1 MKNIYVLIC
10 FLLISLGYAQVGIGT
25 YDPNPNSALDVT
37 STTKGVIFPRLT
49 IAQRNA
55 IVSPLNGLFI
65 YQTDGV
71 NPPPGIY
78 SRQGGWNPITGPAS
92 NWLIYGRS
100 GLLPASNFIGTTDAQ
115 PLIFRTNNVERMRI
129 LANGRVGIGTTA
141 PSTILHIV
149 GADALRIEDGTEG
162 DGKILRSSANG
173 TPSWVSPGSILSTD
187 WDTFGNAGT
196 TNADFL
202 GTTDLQDLA
211 IRTNNTEKIRVQAD
225 GNIRIGLTSA
235 ANSQLEVRGNMF
247 NGSAIKA
254 TNNYDTPGTQS
265 YGVIATT
272 LSTQMGSNSLKG
284 QCYSLSTTISEI
296 GVLGRYATSGAGIF
310 GLAYNSNAT
319 DFDPGKDYGV
329 FGTVNW
335 SSGIGVYGKNL
346 NLTIGSAYGMYC
358 EGNFAVGGGG
368 TSTNGSGVPI
378 VKAATVPTTKGN
390 QLVYC
395 KESPELWFE
404 DFGSG
409 ELRNGSAHISLDELF
424 LETVKI
430 DGQNKMHVT
439 LQEQAETQGLYV
451 IVDRDNKGFTVKE
464 KKNGSSN
471 GTFSYS
477 IMAKRRFYQDI
488 RFGVDGMQPFENN
501 MEKAREIPVA
511 STDPMVVKAYI
522 EKTAAEKN
530 TKLIGDKAPK
540 TQDAFKS
547 K

>member
-10 FLLISLGYAQVGIGT
+10 FLLISFGYAQVGIGT

-49 IAQRNA
+49 QVQRNA
-55 IVSPLNGLFI
+55 ITVNGMFA
-65 YQTDGV
+65 YTTDGV
-71 NPPPGIY
+71 NPPPGLFY
-78 SRQGGWNPITGPAS
+78 RQGSWQPVTGPAN
-92 NWLIYGRS
+92 NWLIYGRT

-129 LANGRVGIGTTA
+129 LANGRIGIGTIA
-141 PSTILHIV
+141 PTTNLHIV
-149 GADALRIEDGTEG
+149 GASTLRIEDGTEG
-162 DGKILRSSANG
+162 ANKVLRSAANG
-173 TPSWVSPGSILSTD
+173 TVSWVSPGSILSTD
-187 WDTFGNAGT
+187 WDTFGNPGTTAGT
-196 TNADFL
+196 NFL

-211 IRTNNTEKIRVQAD
+211 IRTDNTEKLRVQAD
-225 GNIRIGLTSA
+225 GNIRIGLTAA
-235 ANSQLEVRGNMF
+235 ANSQLEVRGNMP
-247 NGSAIKA
+247 NGYAISA
-254 TNNYDTPGTQS
+254 TNNYNTLGTQS

-284 QCYSLSTTISEI
+284 QCFSISPTISEI
-296 GVLGRYATSGAGIF
+296 GVLGKYTTSGAGVF
-310 GLAYNSNAT
+310 GLAYNSDAT
-319 DFDPGKDYGV
+319 DFDAGKDYGV
-329 FGTVNW
+329 FGTVNF